1 MTEIDTQSAAHPGAE
16 SGAPI
21 VATKEISAH
30 FKLVFIASC
39 IFTAAF
45 LAAWLSMA
53 VFCNAPTPAMTDALN
68 GCKLFAGSGFGA
80 ILGLFGGKVS

>member
-1 MTEIDTQSAAHPGAE
+1 MTQMDTPSAGQPGE
-16 SGAPI
+16 VSGVPI

-30 FKLVFIASC
+30 FKLVFISSC
-39 IFTAAF
+39 IFTGAF

-53 VFCNAPTPAMTDALN
+53 VLCETPTPAMTDALN